1 MIPKEVLSA
10 VEAVIACGKEV
21 ILRKEKGKWV
31 VLENGRR
38 LVYKEQENTEPR
50 AERDAGRAKWG

>member
-1 MIPKEVLSA
+1 MIPKEVMDA
-10 VEAVIACGKEV
+10 AEAVIQRGKEV

-38 LVYKEQENTEPR
+38 LVFKE
-50 AERDAGRAKWG
+50 K